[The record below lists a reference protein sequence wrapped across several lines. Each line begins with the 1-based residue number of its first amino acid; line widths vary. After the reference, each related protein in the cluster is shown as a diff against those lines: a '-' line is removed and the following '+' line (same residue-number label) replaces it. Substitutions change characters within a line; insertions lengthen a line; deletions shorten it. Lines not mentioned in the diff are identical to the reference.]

1 MNIQEQLNLV
11 AEEYDENRRRFICLN
26 LQKILNS

>member
-1 MNIQEQLNLV
+1 MNIQEQFNIV
-11 AEEYDENRRRFICLN
+11 AEEYDENRRRFICWS